1 MIKLTTSPYE
11 TLDELIMSWWDSLTE
26 EIQDEIREFYG
37 DETEAGK
44 YLEEDK

>member
-1 MIKLTTSPYE
+1 MEYE

-37 DETEAGK
+37 DVD
-44 YLEEDK
+44 LRRSND